1 MAGRPGRRWF
11 PLDVNFTRDERVLE
25 AGWTAARLFLAVLGH
40 LYAVGNDSG
49 RITRLVVPTLGVPR
63 WEPSMDRLIKA
74 GLMDEPDPDSF
85 VVVSWEMWRTEAES
99 TARTREW
106 RARQRSQRDV
116 T

>member
-25 AGWTAARLFLAVLGH
+25 AGWPAARLFLATLGH
-40 LYAVGNDSG
+40 QYAVGNING

-63 WEPSMDRLIKA
+63 WEPLMDRLIKA

-85 VVVSWEMWRTEAES
+85 IIPSWEPWQRESDS

-106 RARQRSQRDV
+106 RARQRLQGDD